1 MGRLLLLVALA
12 LTHWADGRLAS
23 STGHAI
29 EAHTES
35 KVATKVHAAAPAK
48 TAAASTA
55 AAPPASGGGF
65 DPGGDYKKR
74 ERPPSQGPGTPPTSV
89 FVNLDI
95 HQLYGINP
103 LDGTASVRQK
113 RIGPEERRATHVVC
127 CVAVCRVL
135 CARCCVLHAV

>member
-1 MGRLLLLVALA
+1 MRRLLLLVALA
-12 LTHWADGRLAS
+12 LTQWADGRLAS

-48 TAAASTA
+48 TATA

-65 DPGGDYKKR
+65 DPGGDDYKKR